1 MGKLVQQTLFK
12 RKICIIN
19 EHVRHLWS
27 ITNLIIRQLQTKMK
41 LRFYITTMRMF
52 IINKKEQS
60 LLTVYR
66 GKKLLK
72 TKEITI
78 KSSEKAKN
86 QYILFLEIYLKKSKS
101 IYNGDIF
108 IVKQFPVPCLG
119 IHIGVNQWIKR

>member
-41 LRFYITTMRMF
+41 LRFYLTTMRMF

-78 KSSEKAKN
+78 KGSEKAKN
-86 QYILFLEIYLKKSKS
+86 QYILFLQIYLKKSKS

-119 IHIGVNQWIKR
+119 IHIGVSG